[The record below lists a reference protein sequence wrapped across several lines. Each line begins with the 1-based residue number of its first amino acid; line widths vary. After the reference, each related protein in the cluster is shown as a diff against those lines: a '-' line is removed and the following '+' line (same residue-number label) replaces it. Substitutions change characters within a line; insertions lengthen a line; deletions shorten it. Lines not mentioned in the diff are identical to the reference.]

1 MRQRIGLAA
10 ATAAGFCILLLSA
23 ASNTTRAA
31 ETLPS
36 QLSDAEYWKMVSDFS
51 EPNGFY
57 QYNVITSNEVSYQY
71 VVPNLVKRGRFGG
84 VYLGVGPEQNFTYIA
99 ALQPKLAFI
108 FDIRRDMLFIHLMY
122 KGIFEM
128 SANRLEFVSNLFA
141 RRPPPSLTP
150 ESPVQTIFQ
159 AFARVPANMTLAE
172 ENLREILVRLKT
184 RHRFQLT
191 TEDERGIRTIYMTF
205 VREGVV
211 NFSSSFLSPGY
222 GRLMTLTDVT
232 GKNWSFLASTENY
245 DRIRT
250 MHLKNLIVPLVGD
263 SGGPKAIR
271 AVAQYLKDHG
281 ATVNAF
287 YISNVE
293 DYIGAKWPQY
303 VQNIA
308 TLPAD
313 STSVFIRWFI
323 GGSPALAPITRFAGA
338 GQRPGR

>member
-1 MRQRIGLAA
+1 MRLTTRLAA
-10 ATAAGFCILLLSA
+10 VAAGLCIVFTPA
-23 ASNTTRAA
+23 AFSTTLAA

-36 QLSDAEYWKMVSDFS
+36 QLTDAEYWKMVSDFS
-51 EPNGFY
+51 EPHGFY

-71 VVPNLVKRGRFGG
+71 VVPSLVKRGRFGG

-122 KGIFEM
+122 KAVFEM

-141 RRPPPSLTP
+141 RKTPASLTP
-150 ESPVQTIFQ
+150 ESSVQTIFQ
-159 AFARVPANMTLAE
+159 GFAGVRADMMLAE
-172 ENLREILVRLKT
+172 RNLNEILARLKT

-191 TEDERGIRTIYMTF
+191 ADDERGIRTIYMTF

-222 GRLMTLTDVT
+222 GRLMTLTD
-232 GKNWSFLASTENY
+232 GAGRNWSFLAAAENY
-245 DRIRT
+245 DRIRA

-263 SGGPKAIR
+263 FGGPKAIR

-303 VQNIA
+303 VRNLA
-308 TLPAD
+308 ALPAD
-313 STSVFIRWFI
+313 STSVLIRWFI
-323 GGSPALAPITRFAGA
+323 GGSPALASITGFVGA
-338 GQRPGR
+338 QQRPVR